1 MIPGTHKDIINQQ
14 NLTSKF
20 RFVLLYLRR
29 WHVPLRFR
37 LTVRV
42 FPSLGHRRLLGR
54 KCNSNAGSIRKYQQ
68 YDYQAH
74 YSLTC
79 PKTAQPEGELE
90 LLGRTATGAAGL

>member
-42 FPSLGHRRLLGR
+42 FPSLGHKRLLGR
-54 KCNSNAGSIRKYQQ
+54 KCNSNAGSQSRNISNMIIKHTIHLPVPRLPNQRE
-68 YDYQAH
+68 
-74 YSLTC
+74 S
-79 PKTAQPEGELE
+79 
-90 LLGRTATGAAGL
+90 

>member
-1 MIPGTHKDIINQQ
+1 MTPVILKDIINQQ

-20 RFVLLYLRR
+20 RFGLLYLRR
-29 WHVPLRFR
+29 WHISLWFR

-54 KCNSNAGSIRKYQQ
+54 KCNSNAGSITKYQQ

>member
-1 MIPGTHKDIINQQ
+1 MSKITIQRRAVIPEEVAHIPLVQAHCQGLPFSGAQEVAGEEMQ
-14 NLTSKF
+14 F
-20 RFVLLYLRR
+20 Q
-29 WHVPLRFR
+29 VP
-37 LTVRV
+37 
-42 FPSLGHRRLLGR
+42 
-54 KCNSNAGSIRKYQQ
+54 GSIRKYQQ